1 MNVIRV
7 DRAARASSCEGGD
20 EGELFEVRGLGL
32 IAELG
37 LLELGVMLEGGA
49 MERGDGLEV
58 DEREGCREGSV
69 ALMGEM
75 SISSWGESR
84 VEDAIDWGRSLE
96 AVESGEESEE
106 ISGTVCRRR
115 NALAGA
121 KGGRRAIF

>member
-1 MNVIRV
+1 MNVMRV

-20 EGELFEVRGLGL
+20 EGELLDVRGLAL
-32 IAELG
+32 MAELG
-37 LLELGVMLEGGA
+37 LLELDVMLEGGA

-58 DEREGCREGSV
+58 ERDGCREFSV
-69 ALMGEM
+69 ALRGEM

-84 VEDAIDWGRSLE
+84 VEDAIDWGRSFE

-106 ISGTVCRRR
+106 IKGTVCRRR